1 MTIRTVLFDLD
12 GTLID
17 SIALILASYH
27 HTLATHG
34 LPPVADAEWLRGVGT
49 PLRVQ
54 LGPWA
59 RNPEELEKLVA
70 TYRSYNLEH
79 HDRMVTVFPGVAELL
94 RRLGGA
100 GFRLGVVTSKTREGT
115 LRGLALAGIEPWFEV
130 LVCADDVMHP
140 KPHRQPVDHALAA
153 LAAEPSSA
161 LFVGDSIHDLQ
172 SGRAAGV
179 RTGAALW
186 GPFPRAALEPGSP
199 DYWFDTPSALEGLLL
214 RETAIP

>member
-1 MTIRTVLFDLD
+1 MPIRTVLFDLD

-17 SIALILASYH
+17 SIAMILASYH
-27 HTLATHG
+27 HTLASHG
-34 LPPVADAEWLRGVGT
+34 HPPVADAEWLRGVGT

-59 RNPEELEKLVA
+59 RTPEELEKLAA
-70 TYRSYNLEH
+70 TYRRYNLEH
-79 HDRMVTVFPGVAELL
+79 HDRMVTVFPGVVELV
-94 RRLGGA
+94 RRLADA
-100 GFRLGVVTSKTREGT
+100 GFRMGVVTSKTREGT
-115 LRGLALAGIEPWFEV
+115 LRGLTLAGIESWFEV

-140 KPHRQPVDHALAA
+140 KPHRQPVDHAVAA
-153 LAAEPSSA
+153 LAVEPSEA

-186 GPFPRAALEPGSP
+186 GPFPRGALEPGSP
-199 DYWFDTPSALEGLLL
+199 DYWFETPAALGALLL
-214 RETAIP
+214 TETAVP